1 MDKISKL
8 SERVRVL
15 EKSVLWCLHL
25 RRNPLRE
32 NLTLF
37 INTVFL
43 PFFSKFWILLNSS
56 EVDTCNCSHQH
67 QPVPRAHRAEP
78 RLISCDNQ
86 LGKSH
91 KNKVNKVPRFFDN
104 ATIAIPSAFAFPFP
118 FPSQIPLPGSEML
131 WMGLWVHIS
140 DFHFIAARVNL
151 NEQTVN
157 WAQGALPS
165 PAPRETSNECNYEF
179 IDKVPFLA
187 AVVAKCIQCT
197 RTICCVSRGKVLNYY
212 SGEACL
218 SFTCGTWW
226 QWQLKTAEAR

>member
-43 PFFSKFWILLNSS
+43 PFFLNFEFCSTQVKSTLVIAVTNTSLSPELTELSLGWSHVTTSWGKATKTKSIKCLDSLTTRQLLF
-56 EVDTCNCSHQH
+56 
-67 QPVPRAHRAEP
+67 PL
-78 RLISCDNQ
+78 RL
-86 LGKSH
+86 
-91 KNKVNKVPRFFDN
+91 
-104 ATIAIPSAFAFPFP
+104 PFP

-140 DFHFIAARVNL
+140 NFHFIAARVNL

-197 RTICCVSRGKVLNYY
+197 RTICCVSRGEGTQLLLRRSLLIFYVR
-212 SGEACL
+212 
-218 SFTCGTWW
+218 TWW